1 MLDFI
6 CIGSAEL
13 FGTGRERKYMS
24 QAGFQLRPGTVR
36 QGCQRFRPLGHD
48 GLTVIC
54 GLMSYR
60 IVGYKLIKPL
70 RENTGTIDYGYMCI

>member
-1 MLDFI
+1 MITGGWSCLISFALAPLS
-6 CIGSAEL
+6 CLEREGSE
-13 FGTGRERKYMS
+13 KYMS

-36 QGCQRFRPLGHD
+36 QGYQRFRPLGHD

-60 IVGYKLIKPL
+60 IVGYKLIKP
-70 RENTGTIDYGYMCI
+70 